1 MRSVILSFLA
11 QSSSIRTITHAS
23 LFVDICIT
31 LANVFFCSIPI
42 GWVNKYHVCAFFVDI
57 TCIQVPVFT
66 CLVSLTFGSSSIY
79 LFFFLVKAFDIH
91 CTLLSSITNSKEWI
105 VHRSPANCHQF
116 TTRSFGVRNVYGC
129 MLGAATLPRS
139 YNKLE
144 WTNGALQTLKSLF
157 SSSLLDFLDMYL
169 WMIDPVS

>member
-42 GWVNKYHVCAFFVDI
+42 GWVNKYHVCAIFVDI
-57 TCIQVPVFT
+57 TCIK
-66 CLVSLTFGSSSIY
+66 CLFSLALCHFRKLFYLSI
-79 LFFFLVKAFDIH
+79 FFLVKAFDIH